1 MMLSNS
7 LGLQAKAK
15 KSIYIKNWDDLSFLN
30 ALDNEPVL
38 ILGAGTNVILGEY
51 FDGTVIE
58 VQSKTS
64 NLPTIMFQLAQ
75 VLIGLI

>member
-30 ALDNEPVL
+30 ALDNRAC
-38 ILGAGTNVILGEY
+38 INTWGGN
-51 FDGTVIE
+51 
-58 VQSKTS
+58 
-64 NLPTIMFQLAQ
+64 
-75 VLIGLI
+75 